1 VISKL
6 GDKQSVIR
14 DFVNHSVFFL
24 DSSRPITGEAVFK
37 RLSFDL
43 FDELV
48 DPVKNLLV
56 GFLPVQSAFPG
67 VLGEEEL
74 YSRSSS
80 SDHHFAPVRQH
91 CNARHIDEPFSAL
104 SR

>member
-1 VISKL
+1 MFEGLWFADPFKWLSL
-6 GDKQSVIR
+6 G
-14 DFVNHSVFFL
+14 
-24 DSSRPITGEAVFK
+24 
-37 RLSFDL
+37 L

-91 CNARHIDEPFSAL
+91 CNARYIDEPFSAL